1 MTGHISRHAASYAA
15 EGFHVV
21 KLVPGTNRPFEKGWQ
36 LAGNRLTAF
45 QAEEA
50 WTRWPAM
57 NIGVVAWPRY
67 WVLDLDGP
75 DAVAWFEA
83 LAGQRCSDV
92 TMTITTPGR
101 SGGRHLWWQAPE
113 LPAGVRMRRSVQ
125 GCAKAE
131 IKHGPGHQTAM
142 PPSSRPEGAY
152 AFVADGA
159 ESPASTPA
167 WLMDRIVR
175 RAEPT
180 GVAEDVGWMAKLAC
194 EDSEWGRAAG
204 MALAGTVDSICR
216 HMAMTRVDRNNVLF
230 WCAMR
235 LIEAGAGDDALIRL
249 GAAASLTGLDD
260 DEINSTIMSAKAG
273 AR

>member
-1 MTGHISRHAASYAA
+1 MRHIAQLAAQYAA

-36 LAGNRLTAF
+36 LAANRLTPF

-57 NIGVVAWPRY
+57 NVGVIAWPRY

-75 DAVAWFEA
+75 DAVAWFES
-83 LAGQRCSDV
+83 LAGARCSDI

-101 SGGRHLWWQAPE
+101 SGGRHLWWQVPE
-113 LPAGVRMRRSVQ
+113 LGTGLRLRKSVR
-125 GCAKAE
+125 GCARAE

-142 PPSSRPEGAY
+142 PPSSRLEGAY
-152 AFVADGA
+152 AFVADGVDHTVA
-159 ESPASTPA
+159 TPA
-167 WLMDRIVR
+167 WLLDLIVQPVGPAGGAADAGR
-175 RAEPT
+175 MAE
-180 GVAEDVGWMAKLAC
+180 LAR
-194 EDSEWGRAAG
+194 EDSVWGRAAG
-204 MALAGTVDSICR
+204 LALGATVDNICR
-216 HMAMTRVDRNNVLF
+216 HMATTRVDRNNVLF
-230 WCAMR
+230 WCAKR
-235 LIEAGAGDDALIRL
+235 LIETGAGDDALMRL